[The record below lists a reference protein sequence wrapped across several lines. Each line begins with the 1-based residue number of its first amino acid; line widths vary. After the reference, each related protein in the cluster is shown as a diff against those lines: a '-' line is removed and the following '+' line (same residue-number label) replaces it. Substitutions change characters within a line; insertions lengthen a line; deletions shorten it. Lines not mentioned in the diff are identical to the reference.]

1 MGMSYIN
8 ESLAPNETLIYF
20 ARFHW
25 LRKAVAYAALAVF
38 VVIAMASLVLV
49 QDWPGLLGAAVVS
62 VVGLAVFIAMMMPIW
77 TTEIGVTNHR
87 FILKRGWLRR
97 ATDELQLT
105 SIEEVNLDQSVLG
118 RLLGYG
124 HLVLHGT
131 GVNDIKLP
139 SLADPVGLRRALQ
152 EGMGAAKAA
161 VVVVAPSNGLSRAL
175 RPPDIQGSDRRSCAS
190 GIASPKK
197 TAARNVE
204 DNEFSSR

>member
-87 FILKRGWLRR
+87 FILKSGAGCAEPPMSCSSLPLRKSTWIR
-97 ATDELQLT
+97 A
-105 SIEEVNLDQSVLG
+105 
-118 RLLGYG
+118 
-124 HLVLHGT
+124 
-131 GVNDIKLP
+131 
-139 SLADPVGLRRALQ
+139 SLAGFLDMA
-152 EGMGAAKAA
+152 
-161 VVVVAPSNGLSRAL
+161 
-175 RPPDIQGSDRRSCAS
+175 I
-190 GIASPKK
+190 
-197 TAARNVE
+197 
-204 DNEFSSR
+204 

>member
-38 VVIAMASLVLV
+38 VVIAVASLVLV

-62 VVGLAVFIAMMMPIW
+62 VGGLAVFIAMMMPIW

-105 SIEEVNLDQSVLG
+105 SIEEVKGS
-118 RLLGYG
+118 
-124 HLVLHGT
+124 
-131 GVNDIKLP
+131 
-139 SLADPVGLRRALQ
+139 
-152 EGMGAAKAA
+152 E
-161 VVVVAPSNGLSRAL
+161 
-175 RPPDIQGSDRRSCAS
+175 RPWQASWLWPFGSPWHRC
-190 GIASPKK
+190 
-197 TAARNVE
+197 E
-204 DNEFSSR
+204 

>member
-1 MGMSYIN
+1 
-8 ESLAPNETLIYF
+8 L
-20 ARFHW
+20 
-25 LRKAVAYAALAVF
+25 
-38 VVIAMASLVLV
+38 
-49 QDWPGLLGAAVVS
+49 D
-62 VVGLAVFIAMMMPIW
+62 
-77 TTEIGVTNHR
+77 R

-124 HLVLHGT
+124 RLVLHGT

-161 VVVVAPSNGLSRAL
+161 VVVAPSNGLS
-175 RPPDIQGSDRRSCAS
+175 Q
-190 GIASPKK
+190 SP
-197 TAARNVE
+197 AAA
-204 DNEFSSR
+204 